1 MSAIDDQE
9 IEVKFLIRDLPRLE
23 ALLQAQGG
31 LLESERVFEA
41 NLRFDTPTRDLTRAK
56 RVLRLRQDQRA
67 RLTYKGPSQGGGE
80 VNSRQEIEFE
90 VGDFSAA
97 RRLLKALGYEVS
109 AMYEKY
115 RATYG
120 LGELEVVLDEL
131 PYGNFAEI
139 EGPGAGAI
147 KLAADKLGLRWE
159 ARITDSYLGLFE
171 RYCAGKNLR
180 LVDLS
185 FETFK
190 TITVLPLDLGLEFA
204 D

>member
-9 IEVKFLIRDLPRLE
+9 IEVKFMIRDLPRLE
-23 ALLQAQGG
+23 ALLQQNGA
-31 LLESERVFEA
+31 LLESARVLEA
-41 NLRFDTPTRDLTRAK
+41 NLRFDTPARDLTRAK

-67 RLTYKGPSQGGGE
+67 RLTYKGPSQSGGE

-90 VGDFSAA
+90 VSDFGAA

-120 LGELEVVLDEL
+120 LGELEIVLDEL

-147 KLAADKLGLRWE
+147 KLAADRLGLRWE
-159 ARITDSYLGLFE
+159 SRITDSYLGLFE

-185 FETFK
+185 FDAFK
-190 TITVLPLDLGLEFA
+190 SISVVPADLGLDFA